1 MLEFMDGLILALVG
15 LATTAGLV
23 GYRLLLSRRAEET
36 QEPQPKPPPTT
47 VIVEAATSAITENAK
62 AEREAITE
70 AAEGKQSPAALAASR
85 RGKR

>member
-36 QEPQPKPPPTT
+36 PKPQPKPPPTT
-47 VIVEAATSAITENAK
+47 VIVEAATSAITENA
-62 AEREAITE
+62 ETQHEAITE
-70 AAEGKQSPAALAASR
+70 AVEGKQSPAALAASR